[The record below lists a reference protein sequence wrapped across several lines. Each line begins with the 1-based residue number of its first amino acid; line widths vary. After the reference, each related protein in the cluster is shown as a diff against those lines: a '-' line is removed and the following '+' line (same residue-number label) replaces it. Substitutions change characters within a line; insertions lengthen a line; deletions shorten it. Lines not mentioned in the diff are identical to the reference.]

1 MSKRRTNT
9 AELARLFDSAG
20 REVYILDADLTIVYV
35 NQVCRDWLGSLA
47 EGLCGVRC
55 AYHSTPDTAG
65 PEAIAAGL
73 CPPPD
78 VLSGNATA
86 APVHKKYPSDG
97 EEIFASRLCRFFPIG
112 TDEGEV
118 FAIVAVLEP
127 EGRVMED
134 VAQPAADDPTEA
146 GLIALHEQIRRFRN
160 EIAARFRADHLIGGG
175 AAMRLAVSQVEL
187 ASGSRASVLF
197 VGTPGSGRQRLAAA
211 VHYGTKKENASSS
224 SSGTLASLDCS
235 LLGDDL
241 IEAASSA
248 IARAAARDADAETD
262 SLLLHRID
270 ELTDDA
276 QVKLH
281 DFISGGLT
289 GWRLMATAAEPLVEL
304 SRRGKFHADLAAM
317 LSTIVIELPILSQR
331 REDIPLLAQ
340 MFLEK
345 CNASGKRQI
354 GGFSPAALDRLD
366 AYHWPGNLDELAEIV
381 AESHRRAA
389 DREIGPDDLPER
401 IRIAARAAARPRRV
415 DETIVLDEFLGRVER
430 ELIRRALARAK
441 GNKSRA
447 ARLLGVTRPRLYR
460 RMVQLGLE

>member
-20 REVYILDADLTIVYV
+20 REVYILDADLTIIYV
-35 NQVCRDWLGSLA
+35 NQICRDWLGSLA
-47 EGLCGVRC
+47 EGICGVRC
-55 AYHSTPDTAG
+55 AYHSN
-65 PEAIAAGL
+65 PETTGSEAVAAGL

-86 APVHKKYPSDG
+86 ALVHKESPNDG
-97 EEIFASRLCRFFPIG
+97 EGKFASRFCRFFPIV
-112 TDEGEV
+112 TDEEEV
-118 FAIVAVLEP
+118 FAIVAILEP
-127 EGRVMED
+127 EGRTLED
-134 VAQPAADDPTEA
+134 TVCPPADGNEEADSTT
-146 GLIALHEQIRRFRN
+146 LHEQIRRFRN
-160 EIAARFRADHLIGGG
+160 EIAARFRADRLIGGG

-211 VHYGTKKENASSS
+211 VHYGTKKENASPSS
-224 SSGTLASLDCS
+224 LGTLAALDCL

-248 IARAAARDADAETD
+248 VARGAARDADAGTD

-270 ELTDDA
+270 ELGDDT

-281 DFISGGLT
+281 DFISDHLT

-317 LSTIVIELPILSQR
+317 LSTIVIELPPLSQR

-340 MFLEK
+340 MFLEE

-389 DREIGPDDLPER
+389 GREIGPDDLPER
-401 IRIAARAAARPRRV
+401 IQIAARAVARPRRV